1 MKNVLRLSMTAALAF
16 LVGQSGVQ
24 GAPASDG
31 AAIKQVRLAQNAAI
45 AAHRIDEIASYWTDD
60 VSICRAL
67 GAQLSGKAAYR
78 QLFVEDDPKNPNV
91 IVYVRT
97 PNDIEVSSHW
107 ELAFETGVWSG
118 HIGSA
123 EGPVAL
129 GGRYSAQ
136 WVKRNGHWL
145 IRSEVYVALNAAGPG
160 LTMKSVP

>member
-1 MKNVLRLSMTAALAF
+1 MKNILRISMTAALAF
-16 LVGQSGVQ
+16 LLGQGSVQ
-24 GAPASDG
+24 GAPASDRS
-31 AAIKQVRLAQNAAI
+31 AIEHARLAQNAAI
-45 AAHRIDEIASYWTDD
+45 AAHRIEEIAAYWTDD

-97 PNDIEVSSHW
+97 PKDIEVSSHW
-107 ELAFETGVWSG
+107 DLAFETGVWGG
-118 HIGSA
+118 HVGSA

-136 WVKRNGHWL
+136 WVKRDGHWL
-145 IRSEVYVALNAAGPG
+145 IRSEVYVALNASGPG
-160 LTMKSVP
+160 LALKSLP